1 MKKNLTDGLPIVL
14 RQCCQRSSSLLV
26 LLQRE
31 HLVLQPLVL
40 GIQGRHTLLQG
51 DPLVL
56 HRGLHLEKGLTEG
69 RGGYGGVG
77 SRRQNSFNDKKIK
90 PVPIQKLI
98 ATSLQYLSC
107 PSLVLGPSSQGLT
120 AESAPNAVLTTA
132 SSLALC
138 RASDSSRRR
147 ATSSRCLQASPSA
160 ATTAFSTA
168 RLLFSAMTRREPVY
182 AYVLSN
188 KIIKDKT

>member
-77 SRRQNSFNDKKIK
+77 SRRQNSFNDKKNQTSSHSEINFYFS
-90 PVPIQKLI
+90 PILI
-98 ATSLQYLSC
+98 LSLLGAWAFVSRFDGGVGAQRRPHDGLKSCSLQGLRLLPKASHLLEVP
-107 PSLVLGPSSQGLT
+107 PSLPERRDHSLQHGAALVLC
-120 AESAPNAVLTTA
+120 N
-132 SSLALC
+132 
-138 RASDSSRRR
+138 
-147 ATSSRCLQASPSA
+147 
-160 ATTAFSTA
+160 
-168 RLLFSAMTRREPVY
+168 
-182 AYVLSN
+182 
-188 KIIKDKT
+188 DKTRACVCVCIK